1 MLIEEVST
9 SERSLPTHQQP
20 IVTADHSIGIVS
32 EDSSLTYSTKR
43 HLTGQG
49 SNELIEEGGELFEVV
64 EELIPEDDHASG
76 NDENTSS
83 RQPQSAQVPT
93 KQSLSTQVSPTQYTS
108 MLNQLRAKP
117 RKNLSVRFWRPH
129 VTDLLEYRQAFDSPL
144 SVNVAVHVA
153 PNHNEVPWYDREY
166 EELPWYLQPDLDE
179 DDALTVLCKKVLLAS
194 ENVEENLEQLER
206 RAVRVEAHVIEFALK
221 LKNKREQR
229 KQMEEME
236 MTAPASRRV
245 SQAVSNKSS
254 PSSDT
259 VQIDNR
265 DQLEQIHETAPSPPM
280 PAKTPRRL
288 SSLLIGPESV
298 LENSSYSSGSSE
310 VSRLS
315 RQKAL
320 LTQSERPSWQN
331 ISSTAQR
338 PQSTEIGRR
347 WSTADIGMAVPTHA
361 GSRRPKQRWSMVDS
375 GYKPKKRSKA
385 AKPKSPSLESVSQQS
400 QSPESL
406 SLQNTTPTSDQAQFS
421 QTQAQSQSPPMATS
435 NQLAEYLPFK
445 PEFQHEKEPGESQQ
459 PMVQKRQHNS
469 TDTEPVKT
477 ASDVERVAQPSPFQS
492 EVIPKPVERVAQSS
506 QFQMALVPLHID
518 LFESSSCAVES
529 SMVVSSSSESETT
542 DPNQR
547 LPIYVRVQAERLQH
561 EPNEDGRNTPAASQA
576 LVPLSA
582 AKSRQIVQEEV
593 VQIVEDHPSE
603 FSVPFD
609 EPKVYPQDFFQDEY
623 FENNSRRKRAAPRP
637 ISRKI
642 SQDPPAETLRD
653 PNWRP
658 DPHRR
663 QKPDGM
669 RSFGDILIPNGGS
682 PLERNM
688 SGISNVSSLSPW
700 QQQARQTAQWQQE
713 EGAMK
718 LSLAPGSLE
727 VEIEDLDGQYGKKPS
742 LTNGKE
748 SESFISAEAQ
758 YTDDKLMVLSSK
770 KDEESKVDI
779 ESSLPGLTDEER
791 NHLVRKSST
800 DDIGSQQ
807 AFQIS
812 EPAKSGSPISD
823 KSSQKILGIVICLCL
838 MAVWAAV
845 MVIAFTDFG
854 RSNSSSEDGGS
865 ADNSNA
871 PAPTMAPD
879 TTAAPVPTVAPTP
892 DVSSTAEPTPSPL
905 DGATLLPSYTW
916 DVIQRDGDS
925 PQWEAW
931 EWLLEQDL
939 EGYTDDELLQRY
951 AVATFYFA
959 TDGVEYGANGTSTGQ
974 STTMW
979 IDAESHECTWYDGI
993 ICNSD
998 LVVQQFDFRQNN
1010 LRGTIPAEMGILTNL
1025 IRLDLGSN
1033 PLLRGTIPP
1042 QLGLLTDLQGLDLH
1056 ENDLTGAIPSE
1067 LGMLTVLSWLTLANQ
1082 YSNSGV
1088 STARNAGNR
1097 KLSSTIPPQLGQLT
1111 RLQHM
1116 RFEDNRLSGTIPN
1129 ELANLANL
1137 QTLVLRRNLLTGPV
1151 PPLLS
1156 RLQQLQGLALDGNQ
1170 LTAGIPDEISR
1181 LPNLIEL
1188 HLHDNQLG
1196 GPLPGSLDTLSN
1208 TLSWLTLSDNRF
1220 QGPLPDSWADLST
1233 LKYLQLE
1240 NNAELTGTVPQLWG
1254 VKWTEAISI
1263 GLHGTALNGE
1273 IPLGMCYLKDD
1284 AGFPLETITVDCD
1297 LVTCTCGCQCVE

>member
-9 SERSLPTHQQP
+9 SERTFPTHQQP
-20 IVTADHSIGIVS
+20 IVTADHSMGIVS

-43 HLTGQG
+43 HLAGQG

-64 EELIPEDDHASG
+64 EELIPEDDHESG
-76 NDENTSS
+76 NDEHISS
-83 RQPQSAQVPT
+83 RQSATVPT
-93 KQSLSTQVSPTQYTS
+93 IQSTSTPVSPTKYTT
-108 MLNQLRAKP
+108 MLKQLRAKP
-117 RKNLSVRFWRPH
+117 RKNLSVRFCKPH

-153 PNHNEVPWYDREY
+153 PDHNEVPWYDKEY

-179 DDALTVLCKKVLLAS
+179 DDALTALCKKVLLAS
-194 ENVEENLEQLER
+194 ENVEENLDELER

-229 KQMEEME
+229 KKMEEME
-236 MTAPASRRV
+236 MKTPASRQV
-245 SQAVSNKSS
+245 SQTVSNKSS
-254 PSSDT
+254 PGSDT
-259 VQIDNR
+259 IQIDNR
-265 DQLEQIHETAPSPPM
+265 DQSDQNHENAPSPPM
-280 PAKTPRRL
+280 PATTPSQL
-288 SSLLIGPESV
+288 SSLLVGPESV
-298 LENSSYSSGSSE
+298 LEDSSHSSVSSGA
-310 VSRLS
+310 SRLS

-320 LTQSERPSWQN
+320 LTQTERPSWQTL
-331 ISSTAQR
+331 SSAAQR
-338 PQSTEIGRR
+338 SLSTELGRR
-347 WSTADIGMAVPTHA
+347 WSTADIGMAVTTQA
-361 GSRRPKQRWSMVDS
+361 GSRRRKQRWSMVDS
-375 GYKPKKRSKA
+375 GYKPKRRSKA
-385 AKPKSPSLESVSQQS
+385 SKS
-400 QSPESL
+400 QSPALDFVSPQSQVPKSESP
-406 SLQNTTPTSDQAQFS
+406 QNTTPKCDQMQFS
-421 QTQAQSQSPPMATS
+421 QTQAQSPPMATS
-435 NQLAEYLPFK
+435 NQLTEYIPLN
-445 PEFQHEKEPGESQQ
+445 PEICHEGEPEESQQ
-459 PMVQKRQHNS
+459 PMQQTRQYNS
-469 TDTEPVKT
+469 TETEPIKN

-492 EVIPKPVERVAQSS
+492 EVRPRHVERVEQPLPYQLIA
-506 QFQMALVPLHID
+506 VPQHID

-542 DPNQR
+542 DPRQR

-561 EPNEDGRNTPAASQA
+561 EPNEEGRITPAVSQS
-576 LVPLSA
+576 LVPLTT
-582 AKSRQIVQEEV
+582 AKTTQIVQEEV

-623 FENNSRRKRAAPRP
+623 FQDKSKPKRNTPRP

-663 QKPDGM
+663 SKPDGM
-669 RSFGDILIPNGGS
+669 RSFGDILVPNSGS
-682 PLERNM
+682 QLQRNM
-688 SGISNVSSLSPW
+688 SAISNVSSISPW
-700 QQQARQTAQWQQE
+700 QQPGSVQIAQWQQE
-713 EGAMK
+713 EGGMK
-718 LSLAPGSLE
+718 LSLAPGSVE
-727 VEIEDLDGQYGKKPS
+727 VEIEDLDGQYGKKS
-742 LTNGKE
+742 SSMSGKG
-748 SESFISAEAQ
+748 SFTTTETQ
-758 YTDDKLMVLSSK
+758 CTGDQLLVLE

-779 ESSLPGLTDEER
+779 EGNLPALTDEER
-791 NHLVRKSST
+791 NHLIRKSST
-800 DDIGSQQ
+800 DDIGSQE
-807 AFQIS
+807 AVQIS
-812 EPAKSGSPISD
+812 APAKSGSSIHD
-823 KSSQKILGIVICLCL
+823 NLSQKVFGIAICFC
-838 MAVWAAV
+838 MIAVWATV
-845 MVIAFTDFG
+845 MVIAFTDLG
-854 RSNSSSEDGGS
+854 RSDSSSEGGGS

-871 PAPTMAPD
+871 PAPTVAPIV
-879 TTAAPVPTVAPTP
+879 TAAPEPTVAPTP
-892 DVSSTAEPTPSPL
+892 EVSSTAEPTPSL
-905 DGATLLPSYTW
+905 IDGATLLPSYTW
-916 DVIQRDGDS
+916 EVIQRDGDS

-959 TDGVEYGANGTSTGQ
+959 TDGIEYGVNETSTGQ
-974 STTMW
+974 STSMW
-979 IDAESHECTWYDGI
+979 IDADTHECTWYDGI
-993 ICNSD
+993 ICNAD

-1042 QLGLLTDLQGLDLH
+1042 QVGLLTELQGLDLH

-1082 YSNSGV
+1082 DSSSGV
-1088 STARNAGNR
+1088 STARNTGNR
-1097 KLSSTIPPQLGQLT
+1097 KLSSTIPPQLGQLV

-1156 RLQQLQGLALDGNQ
+1156 RLLQLQGLALDGNR
-1170 LTAGIPDEISR
+1170 LTEGIPDEISR

-1196 GPLPGSLDTLSN
+1196 GRLPGSLDTLSN
-1208 TLSWLTLSDNRF
+1208 TLSWLTLSNNRF

-1240 NNAELTGTVPQLWG
+1240 NNAELTGTVPQVWG
-1254 VKWTEAISI
+1254 AKWTEAISI
-1263 GLHGTALNGE
+1263 GLHGTALEGE

-1297 LVTCTCGCQCVE
+1297 FVTCTCGCQCVE